1 VHLYPPLHSAWIE
14 RRLQEAEQKTKK
26 NQNTIESKTS
36 LTTERPR
43 QILDRILAID
53 KDIEEMMKKA
63 EIFGE
68 NGQIDDSSR
77 CLEEVD
83 RLRERRKEIDLMGD
97 NLLAVVKQQKV
108 ISPSSRSA
116 RYAEP
121 SRPSMTLRNASRCT
135 WRARYTRASSN

>member
-1 VHLYPPLHSAWIE
+1 M
-14 RRLQEAEQKTKK
+14 QEAEQKTKK

-36 LTTERPR
+36 LSTERPR

-77 CLEEVD
+77 CLEEVE

-97 NLLAVVKQQKV
+97 NLQAVVKQQKV
-108 ISPSSRSA
+108 THSHPD
-116 RYAEP
+116 
-121 SRPSMTLRNASRCT
+121 LRNLWSHT
-135 WRARYTRASSN
+135 DHQRY